1 MGALLLFHQAR
12 MSSSFAAPF
21 ETRAAARF
29 ASATRARASLML
41 REGLVSGEFG
51 AEFYLEHDFSGNLL
65 DKGIDASLPCELAVL
80 THPMLEVGCERI
92 LGERESDS
100 DCVVALEDLQ
110 VVHRCGRC
118 AITGIVD
125 TRDSAQA
132 PERFRLSGLR
142 VIEKVARLV
151 T

>member
-1 MGALLLFHQAR
+1 

-80 THPMLEVGCERI
+80 THPIVEAGCERI
-92 LGERESDS
+92 LGERKPDA
-100 DCVVALEDLQ
+100 DRVITLEDLQ
-110 VVHRCGRC
+110 IARRCQPSPTVGH
-118 AITGIVD
+118 I
-125 TRDSAQA
+125 
-132 PERFRLSGLR
+132 
-142 VIEKVARLV
+142 
-151 T
+151 